1 MHACPRKKVLG
12 VRTQGVRYTGWG
24 LMGWEVGGKGV
35 GVQIHFTQPGEGP
48 ATGVEV
54 HSTQRLLSGGDNGR
68 TNDAFEMKF

>member
-1 MHACPRKKVLG
+1 L
-12 VRTQGVRYTGWG
+12 G

-48 ATGVEV
+48 ATGVDV